1 MLIRFSTFAL
11 AVCVLAACSGP
22 KGLQPSKAD
31 VPMIAENFML
41 RDQNGDPFELFK
53 FDKAPAIILMS
64 QIDNDPV
71 SEQSIKALRDLQKD
85 PVAEGAVFVMINTT
99 DGVTRLQL
107 AQEAKRVGA
116 PDMRFLLDH
125 RHFVSETLGVTR
137 GGEVFVIDPRR
148 WAIVYH
154 GPVDDRFAARPTPT
168 AQHTP
173 VKDALTALAA
183 GQGVAFAS
191 YEGGGAPITYPPSDD
206 PDQYVNITYTG
217 SVAQIL
223 LDKCTVCHVPNG
235 VAPFAMTDY
244 ATVRKFAYPMR
255 REVRTGQMPPVNSDR
270 HDGPFAHVEDLTDEE
285 ARTLVHWAEGGAAR
299 GEGDDLLAR
308 MVRPLPTAETA
319 TAKKPAP

>member
-1 MLIRFSTFAL
+1 
-11 AVCVLAACSGP
+11 
-22 KGLQPSKAD
+22 
-31 VPMIAENFML
+31 MIAENFML
-41 RDQNGDPFELFK
+41 RDQHGEPFELFK
-53 FDKAPAIILMS
+53 FDKAPAIVLMT
-64 QIDNDPV
+64 QLDNDPV
-71 SEQSIKALRDLQKD
+71 SEQSIRALDELQRDPAAKG
-85 PVAEGAVFVMINTT
+85 VVFALINTT
-99 DGVTRLQL
+99 DGVTRQQL
-107 AQEAKRVGA
+107 SQEANRTDA
-116 PDMRFLLDH
+116 ADMRFLLDD

-154 GPVDDRFAARPTPT
+154 GPLDDRFAARPARAT
-168 AQHTP
+168 QYTP

-183 GQGVAFAS
+183 GQQVPFLS
-191 YEGGGAPITYPPSDD
+191 YEGGGAPITYPPGDD

-235 VAPFAMTDY
+235 VATFAMTDY
-244 ATVRKFAYPMR
+244 ATVRKFAYPIR

-270 HDGPFAHVEDLTDEE
+270 HDGPFAHVEDLTDDE

-308 MVRPLPTAETA
+308 MVRPLPIQDAVTS
-319 TAKKPAP
+319 KNPAH